1 MLHVTL
7 RICKIKQLIAH
18 HWNKLKQ
25 IKIDTNGNL
34 ATLKIR
40 RFFLKK
46 TLRGLFCF
54 RIKWTTELE
63 RKEKRKKRARNKAR
77 NRFSKEVRNL
87 AYAHAPQQWSII
99 IPSFVGPSC
108 DFFLFVCLFV
118 FLRGFLCSQDTLS
131 SSGPSASAKFARSF
145 LHAESSLVLDA
156 PLSLPVQG
164 DRETASTGQTENKA
178 SFQYWHPISRK
189 IRP

>member
-1 MLHVTL
+1 ME
-7 RICKIKQLIAH
+7 IWP
-18 HWNKLKQ
+18 HWFKK
-25 IKIDTNGNL
+25 
-34 ATLKIR
+34 R
-40 RFFLKK
+40 RFFLLKN
-46 TLRGLFCF
+46 TERAFFCL

-63 RKEKRKKRARNKAR
+63 RKVKGRKRARNKVR

-87 AYAHAPQQWSII
+87 AYAHAPKQSSIII
-99 IPSFVGPSC
+99 IPSFVEPFC
-108 DFFLFVCLFV
+108 DLFFFFVRYFFLQ
-118 FLRGFLCSQDTLS
+118 GFWCSQDTLS